1 MSSTATRSQEG
12 LFATDE
18 NKINQDEVSPLELL
32 LLADGEYVGS
42 SNLQSTVSI
51 HCTDTYV
58 EPTTEKR
65 KQEHEANVV
74 PKRKKTTAQCHH
86 SDVLSASQS
95 NDSAVTCMKVR
106 SY

>member
-1 MSSTATRSQEG
+1 MSSTATTSQER
-12 LFATDE
+12 LFATNK
-18 NKINQDEVSPLELL
+18 NKINQDEVYPLELL
-32 LLADGEYVGS
+32 LLADGEYDGGT
-42 SNLQSTVSI
+42 NLQSTVSI

-74 PKRKKTTAQCHH
+74 PKRKKTTAQWHH
-86 SDVLSASQS
+86 SDVLSESQS
-95 NDSAVTCMKVR
+95 NVSTGTCMKVR